1 MKTLKNVVKTIVTHF
16 KTRKEE
22 KKSAKAAYKAAK
34 LQLKETK
41 KAYRRTTR
49 LSRLLTTALIVSV
62 LFSLF
67 SLGFANT
74 VPAEEVD
81 KMIELVQTNDLAT
94 IPEGAI
100 VGPAEDDVQEW
111 IAVTDPWV
119 ESDNTR
125 ILYFGLNDSGFNA
138 IASNYKGVEVSKIQ
152 EGTVTGIDDEFIE
165 VTVTDGNIYQL
176 VNEYGYQLGD
186 FAVVCFLLAAE

>member
-1 MKTLKNVVKTIVTHF
+1 MKTLIKTIINHF

-34 LQLKETK
+34 IQLRETK

-49 LSRLLTTALIVSV
+49 LSRLLTTVLVMSV
-62 LFSLF
+62 LVGLF
-67 SLGFANT
+67 SFGFAKT
-74 VPAEEVD
+74 VPQAEVD

-94 IPEGAI
+94 IPAGAI

-119 ESDNTR
+119 ESDNNR

-138 IASNYKGVEVSKIQ
+138 IASNYEGVEVSKIQ

-165 VTVTDGNIYQL
+165 ITVTDGNIYQV
-176 VNEYGYQLGD
+176 VNEYGYQLDD
-186 FAVVCFLLAAE
+186 FAVICFLLAAE